1 MTADAAEVGE
11 SLRLTII
18 GLDKCFRGEGCEMVR
33 SIGKI
38 DTLLRVGRK
47 VALPRCA
54 HLGLVSHVRCRPVPA
69 STSAATRVRAAKFVP
84 PAYPIP
90 TKDISRP
97 LKSHK

>member
-47 VALPRCA
+47 VALPPVRPSG
-54 HLGLVSHVRCRPVPA
+54 LGVPCPLPPRSGLNFSRNQSPCR
-69 STSAATRVRAAKFVP
+69 
-84 PAYPIP
+84 
-90 TKDISRP
+90 
-97 LKSHK
+97 